1 MWDQTPPAAVRQRST
16 LRSNAVLDVVKS
28 INPSRIKLAR
38 GRRGYTKSQLAKLLG
53 VSIQTVM
60 MYEKGTC
67 SPAQD
72 TLAGL
77 QRSLGFPAE
86 FFYGD
91 DIEQPN
97 PDAVSFRAL
106 KSMTARLR
114 DMAIGQ
120 GSIAMLFAHWLEQ
133 KFELPNPCI
142 PDLSRESTT
151 PEVAAEMLRREWGI
165 GVLSVRNMVHL
176 LEANG
181 VRVFSLSI
189 EAKQVDA
196 FSFWNGS
203 IPFIML
209 NSFKSA
215 EHSRF
220 DAAHE
225 LGHLV
230 LHKHA
235 GPQGLKTEEQANRF
249 ASAFLMPDSSIR
261 ACAPRFPTVESLIAL
276 KSSWGVSVAAL
287 AYRLHA
293 VGLLSDWHYRGLCI
307 EMSKRGYR
315 SDEPNECPRESSAVL
330 PKLLAHLYTN
340 ERVTR
345 RAIAQQIN
353 VPLSEIEGLL
363 FGLAMSRI
371 EGANSK
377 GSSGPKAELIRLK

>member
-1 MWDQTPPAAVRQRST
+1 MRAQTPRAAARQRST
-16 LRSNAVLDVVKS
+16 SRLDAVLDVVKS
-28 INPSRIKLAR
+28 INPSRITLAR
-38 GRRGYTKSQLAKLLG
+38 RRRGYTKSQLAKLLG

-72 TLAGL
+72 MLAGL

-86 FFYGD
+86 FFSGD

-120 GSIAMLFAHWLEQ
+120 GAIAILFSHWLEK
-133 KFELPNPCI
+133 KFELPNPRI

-165 GVLSVRNMVHL
+165 GVLSVRSMVHL

-209 NSFKSA
+209 NGFKSA

-261 ACAPRFPTVESLIAL
+261 ACAPRFPTVESLIKL

-293 VGLLSDWHYRGLCI
+293 VNLLSDWHYRSLCI

-315 SDEPNECPRESSAVL
+315 SEEPNECPRENSAVL
-330 PKLLAHLYTN
+330 PKLLAHLYTH

-345 RAIAQQIN
+345 GAIAQEIR
-353 VPLSEIEGLL
+353 VPLSELEALM

-371 EGANSK
+371 EGANNN
-377 GSSGPKAELIRLK
+377 GSSGPRADLIRLK

>member
-1 MWDQTPPAAVRQRST
+1 MLKSDAELEAVR
-16 LRSNAVLDVVKS
+16 S
-28 INPSRIKLAR
+28 INPSRITLAR
-38 GRRGYTKSQLAKLLG
+38 RRRGYTKSQLAKFLG

-72 TLAGL
+72 SLARL

-97 PDAVSFRAL
+97 PGAVSFRAL

-114 DMAIGQ
+114 DMAMGQ
-120 GSIAMLFAHWLEQ
+120 GSIAMLFAHWIEQ
-133 KFELPNPCI
+133 KFELPNPRI
-142 PDLSRESTT
+142 PDLSREATT

-165 GVLSVRNMVHL
+165 GVLSIRNMVHL

-196 FSFWNGS
+196 FSFWSGS
-203 IPFIML
+203 IPFVML
-209 NSFKSA
+209 NGFKSA

-261 ACAPRFPTVESLIAL
+261 ASAPRFATVDGLIRL
-276 KSSWGVSVAAL
+276 KSSWGISVAAL

-293 VGLLSDWHYRGLCI
+293 LGLLSDWHYRSLCI

-315 SDEPNECPRESSAVL
+315 TEEPNGCPRECSAVL
-330 PKLLAHLYTN
+330 PKLIAHLYTN
-340 ERVTR
+340 EKVTR
-345 RAIAQQIN
+345 GAIAQQLN
-353 VPLSEIEGLL
+353 LPLSELEALM
-363 FGLAMSRI
+363 FGLAMSKI
-371 EGANSK
+371 EGAKK
-377 GSSGPKAELIRLK
+377 GSSSTPRADLIRLK

>member
-1 MWDQTPPAAVRQRST
+1 MAV
-16 LRSNAVLDVVKS
+16 
-28 INPSRIKLAR
+28 
-38 GRRGYTKSQLAKLLG
+38 
-53 VSIQTVM
+53 
-60 MYEKGTC
+60 
-67 SPAQD
+67 
-72 TLAGL
+72 
-77 QRSLGFPAE
+77 
-86 FFYGD
+86 
-91 DIEQPN
+91 
-97 PDAVSFRAL
+97 
-106 KSMTARLR
+106 
-114 DMAIGQ
+114 GQ
-120 GSIAMLFAHWLEQ
+120 GSIAMLFSHWLEQ
-133 KFELPNPCI
+133 RFELPVPRI
-142 PDLSRESTT
+142 PDLSRESTS
-151 PEVAAEMLRREWGI
+151 PEVAAEILRREWGI

-196 FSFWNGS
+196 FSFWSGS
-203 IPFIML
+203 TPFIML

-261 ACAPRFPTVESLIAL
+261 ASAPRFATIESLINL
-276 KSSWGVSVAAL
+276 KSLWGVSVAAL

-293 VGLLSDWHYRGLCI
+293 LKLLSDWHYRNLCI

-315 SDEPNECPRESSAVL
+315 TGEPNECPRENSAVL

-340 ERVTR
+340 EKVTR
-345 RAIAQQIN
+345 GIIAQQIN
-353 VPLSEIEGLL
+353 VPLSELEALM

-371 EGANSK
+371 EGASR
-377 GSSGPKAELIRLK
+377 GSTGSRADLVRLK